1 MDSKVKIGG
10 IIFSRFDSSRLFGKA
25 LIDIDG
31 RTLLGRVIDR
41 SKLIKG
47 ISKLIVATSDR
58 PIDNKICEFAKSQG
72 IETFR
77 GNCDDVYQRS
87 ISACE
92 KYKFDAF
99 ARICGDRPFF
109 DYELVTKA
117 IRIFKK
123 GNTDLVT
130 TMNPR
135 SYPPGLTT
143 EIVNYSLLK
152 KYNLEIRSNFD
163 REHLTT
169 YFYKNS
175 DKLKIHN
182 IENKNFNFIK
192 GIKLVVDTP
201 EDLKKA
207 RWIAKNKSIKDLPQS
222 NEEILSLALQ
232 YEKHLKM

>member
-1 MDSKVKIGG
+1 MDSNSKVGG
-10 IIFSRFDSSRLFGKA
+10 IIFSRFDSNRLFGKA
-25 LIDIDG
+25 LIDIEG
-31 RTLLGRVIDR
+31 RALLGRVIDR

-47 ISKLIVATSDR
+47 ISKLIVATSER
-58 PIDNKICEFAKSQG
+58 PIDNQIHEFAKSQG
-72 IETFR
+72 IDTFR

-87 ISACE
+87 IDACE
-92 KYKFDAF
+92 KYKFDSF

-117 IRIFKK
+117 IKIFKK
-123 GNTDLVT
+123 ENADLVT
-130 TMNPR
+130 TMYPR
-135 SYPPGLTT
+135 SYPAGLTT
-143 EIVNYSLLK
+143 EIINYSLLK
-152 KYNLEIRSNFD
+152 KNNFKISSNFD

-169 YFYKNS
+169 YFYKHSNI
-175 DKLKIHN
+175 LKIKN

-207 RWIAKNKSIKDLPQS
+207 RWIAKNQKIKDGPQS
-222 NEEILSLALQ
+222 NQEILSLALQ